1 MSPGYLTKGICAGQL
16 QTADGCQAGEARLAS
31 KELQNEVGFLGL
43 PSYPWSRLLLLYIR
57 LFDFGCWR
65 WYELCSI
72 SMIVCLEAFEAL
84 PATSLLSASMG
95 PVEAKG

>member
-1 MSPGYLTKGICAGQL
+1 MNEFGMIGGLAFLMVSQILLELSLTLIL
-16 QTADGCQAGEARLAS
+16 ITLDS
-31 KELQNEVGFLGL
+31 
-43 PSYPWSRLLLLYIR
+43 IR